1 MVKCIECDKPAVW
14 TRHTQF
20 AGNHP
25 YCEEHAKKESDW
37 NENDSYTYWK
47 EDRLCSLEE
56 AEEFSKKRDY
66 VYEWNGVAPSVNA
79 QWNVTIKDPWD
90 EWKATKD
97 IV

>member
-1 MVKCIECDKPAVW
+1 MVKCIECDNPAVW

-56 AEEFSKKRDY
+56 AEEFAKKRNY
-66 VYEWNGVAPSVNA
+66 TYTVE
-79 QWNVTIKDPWD
+79 KCPWD